1 MSCTDGKSA
10 LSLIKRG
17 VGMSHR
23 SRLTHAFMPKLLDRS
38 NSSVASTSPL
48 KKSSSGSSYATGRL
62 HSVLYSNRS
71 TTRPG
76 NDLHVL
82 PHEAGAFSY
91 THLLTTPFYVC
102 M

>member
-1 MSCTDGKSA
+1 
-10 LSLIKRG
+10 
-17 VGMSHR
+17 MSHR

-82 PHEAGAFSY
+82 AARGWRIFVHTFIDDAILCVYVNTCEA
-91 THLLTTPFYVC
+91 
-102 M
+102 